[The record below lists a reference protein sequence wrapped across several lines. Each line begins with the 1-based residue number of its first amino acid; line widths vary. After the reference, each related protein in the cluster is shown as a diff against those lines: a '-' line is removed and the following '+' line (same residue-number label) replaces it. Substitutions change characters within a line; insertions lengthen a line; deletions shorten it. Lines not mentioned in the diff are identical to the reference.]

1 MGRRIN
7 QRIKQKRVKMKT
19 NLVRDLQDEKYTL
32 VQDSQDVRAVLDSIG
47 YSKRRRNS
55 IGCLLVE
62 VDDGD
67 YGEVWAIDR
76 SVPLLTETAYQ
87 IN

>member
-1 MGRRIN
+1 MET
-7 QRIKQKRVKMKT
+7 KQ
-19 NLVRDLQDEKYTL
+19 VRDLQDEKYTL
-32 VQDSQDVRAVLDSIG
+32 VQDLHEVDAVLDSIG
-47 YSKRRRNS
+47 YCGGNS

-62 VDDGD
+62 VLDGD

-76 SVPLLTETAYQ
+76 RIPYLSETAYQ